1 MKAAPKTPERDCY
14 WVLRL
19 SMRPKMMRLGRCVP
33 LQREGAGNTGCAS
46 SGRQTNYKATTAL
59 VPKISKTTPCKVAL
73 WSLACA
79 IPRRHLTRR
88 ANHVQYYIIAQT
100 NLAPDRGDWTTRLRR
115 PQHRRS
121 SRAPLTSCPALRS
134 HDQFAPVGFRSKPNG
149 DADVF
154 AEKVGTNRADRTL
167 LRFKLRSIP
176 RLSRESQDSPC
187 AQAMA

>member
-100 NLAPDRGDWTTRLRR
+100 NLAPDRGD
-115 PQHRRS
+115 
-121 SRAPLTSCPALRS
+121 
-134 HDQFAPVGFRSKPNG
+134 
-149 DADVF
+149 
-154 AEKVGTNRADRTL
+154 
-167 LRFKLRSIP
+167 
-176 RLSRESQDSPC
+176 
-187 AQAMA
+187 